1 MFDSLKKR
9 LKKSVESLTRKVS
22 RPAPKEKPK
31 PKKPEKKPEKE
42 RPRKPW
48 KRPKKEKPA
57 RKPETRPRAKKGTQV
72 PLLAS
77 SLPDIE
83 KPIEAPK
90 EEIQAPETKEV
101 PEIPEQEKA
110 IEVPAPKEEK
120 RGFFRKIRERVTE
133 RALSEGDIEEL
144 FDESE
149 SELLQSNVALEVI
162 DFLRDDLKK
171 KLAGRQ
177 VKRSQAGGFIRKAF
191 EEGLLEILDQG
202 SLDLVK
208 MARKKKPITCVFIGF
223 NGSGKTTTISKV
235 ARYLQNKKL
244 KPLLAAGDTFRA
256 AAQEQLE
263 HHGEKLKLKVIK
275 HQYGADSA
283 AVIYDAVR
291 HAEGQGYDFV
301 LADTAGRT
309 HVDKNLADELK
320 KVCRVNSPDL
330 KILVVDSLTGNDA
343 VEQAQKFHEMVG
355 VDAVVMTKVD
365 VNTKGGSILSVCYA
379 IKKPI
384 LFIGMGQ
391 GYNDLEAFSPGKFV
405 KQILE

>member
-9 LKKSVESLTRKVS
+9 LKKSVESLTKKVS
-22 RPAPKEKPK
+22 APPAKSKAAKPVKKPK
-31 PKKPEKKPEKE
+31 LT
-42 RPRKPW
+42 RKP
-48 KRPKKEKPA
+48 KLEKPA
-57 RKPETRPRAKKGTQV
+57 AKPSTRKPAKIEIASRRRETSLRHLAKGETQK
-72 PLLAS
+72 PLEQ
-77 SLPDIE
+77 PKEIPKPVE
-83 KPIEAPK
+83 KAEAPK
-90 EEIQAPETKEV
+90 ISEV
-101 PEIPEQEKA
+101 PA
-110 IEVPAPKEEK
+110 EVPKEAPKEEK
-120 RGFFRKIRERVTE
+120 RGFFRKIREKVTE
-133 RALSEGDIEEL
+133 KALEEKDIDEL
-144 FDESE
+144 FEESE

-162 DFLRDDLKK
+162 DFLKEDLKK

-177 VKRSQAGGFIRKAF
+177 VKRSQAGEFIRKAF

-202 SLDLVK
+202 KINLEKLSK
-208 MARKKKPITCVFIGF
+208 EKKPVTCVFIGF
-223 NGSGKTTTISKV
+223 NGSGKTTTI
-235 ARYLQNKKL
+235 ARIAKYLQDRKL

-263 HHGEKLKLKVIK
+263 HHGDKLKLKVIK

-283 AVIYDAVR
+283 AVIYDAIR

-343 VEQAQKFHEMVG
+343 VEQAREFDKMAG

-391 GYNDLEAFSPGKFV
+391 GYDDLEAFSPQKFV
-405 KQILE
+405 KEILG

>member
-9 LKKSVESLTRKVS
+9 LKKSVESLTRKIS
-22 RPAPKEKPK
+22 RPAPAEK
-31 PKKPEKKPEKE
+31 
-42 RPRKPW
+42 
-48 KRPKKEKPA
+48 KRPKKPAKPAKPPKPERPGKIRKPAKIPEKPE
-57 RKPETRPRAKKGTQV
+57 KPPEPIEEIEVKEEVQV
-72 PLLAS
+72 PEL
-77 SLPDIE
+77 
-83 KPIEAPK
+83 EA
-90 EEIQAPETKEV
+90 
-101 PEIPEQEKA
+101 PEIPEPVE
-110 IEVPAPKEEK
+110 APKKEK
-120 RGFFRKIRERVTE
+120 RGFFRRIRERVTE
-133 RALSEGDIEEL
+133 KALTDKDIDEL
-144 FDESE
+144 FQESE
-149 SELLQSNVALEVI
+149 SELLQANVALEVI
-162 DFLRDDLKK
+162 DFLKQDLKK

-177 VKRSQAGGFIRKAF
+177 VKRSGAGEFIRKAF
-191 EEGLLEILDQG
+191 EEGLLETVDQG
-202 SLDLVK
+202 SLNLVK
-208 MARKKKPITCVFIGF
+208 MARKKKPLTCVFLGF
-223 NGSGKTTTISKV
+223 NGSGKTTTIARI

-256 AAQEQLE
+256 AAIEQLE

-320 KVCRVNSPDL
+320 KVCRVNKPDL

-343 VEQAQKFHEMVG
+343 VEQAREFNEMVG

-391 GYNDLEAFSPGKFV
+391 GYDDLEMFSPGKFV
-405 KQILE
+405 KQVLE